1 MSESGEIEFEEFS
14 KVDLRVGKIKKAERI
29 PGSRKLLKLVVD
41 IGKEE
46 RQVVAGIAEWYSPEE
61 LEGKYVVVVANLKPK
76 KIMGYVSQGM
86 ILATCEELTK
96 PVLVTVAEPVK
107 PGAKVC

>member
-1 MSESGEIEFEEFS
+1 MSESREIEFEEFS
-14 KVDLRVGKIKKAERI
+14 KVDLRVGKIRKAERI

-46 RQVVAGIAEWYSPEE
+46 RQVVAGIAEWYNPEE

-76 KIMGYVSQGM
+76 KIMGYISQGM

-107 PGAKVC
+107 PGAKIC

>member
-1 MSESGEIEFEEFS
+1 MSESREIEFEEFS

-46 RQVVAGIAEWYSPEE
+46 RQVVAGIAEWYNPEE

-76 KIMGYVSQGM
+76 KIMGYISQGM

-107 PGAKVC
+107 PGAKIC

>member
-1 MSESGEIEFEEFS
+1 MSESREIEFEEFS
-14 KVDLRVGKIKKAERI
+14 RVDMRVGRIKKAERV

-46 RQVVAGIAEWYSPEE
+46 RQVIAGIAEWYSPDE
-61 LEGKYVVVVANLKPK
+61 LEGRYVIVVANLKPK

-96 PVLVTVAEPVK
+96 PVLVTVAEPVN
-107 PGAKVC
+107 PGAKIC